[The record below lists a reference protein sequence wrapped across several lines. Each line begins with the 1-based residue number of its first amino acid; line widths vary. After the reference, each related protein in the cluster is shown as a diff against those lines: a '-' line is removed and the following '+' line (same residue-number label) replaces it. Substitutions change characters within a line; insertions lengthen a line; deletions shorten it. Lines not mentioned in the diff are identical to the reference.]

1 VTQKLI
7 DESKHIKLIAEKDIG
22 PSRQNLFTR
31 TQNLIKSNK
40 FNLRSTSAVDLVS
53 ILIQK

>member
-1 VTQKLI
+1 MTQKLI